1 MIERDPDSWNT
12 THVYTPESRGSAL
25 LITEK
30 KYVVC
35 IDVYGNSK
43 EYSY

>member
-1 MIERDPDSWNT
+1 
-12 THVYTPESRGSAL
+12 VYTPESRGFAL

-30 KYVVC
+30 KYVIF
-35 IDVYGNSK
+35 IDVYGNNK